1 VKTTRRS
8 QSALLAFFA
17 LTAPF
22 GIAAHLLSE
31 FFGLGWHDD
40 ADVIFSA
47 RHAYLALIA
56 VAAIAG
62 LAAALLA
69 LPRGEQRARVAALVE
84 ALPWRGSGLRFV
96 ALAFVAQFGFFAL
109 TQIGEGCPLC
119 GGDIL
124 TGILAAGVAAL
135 LGALA
140 VTLGKRRIFELAL
153 RIMCEFVG
161 ISFAPGVM
169 RSLRSES
176 VLPAKAARR
185 SPFAFRYRPPPVAA

>member
-1 VKTTRRS
+1 MTR
-8 QSALLAFFA
+8 QSPAALLAFFA
-17 LTAPF
+17 LTAPC

-47 RHAYLALIA
+47 RHGYLALVA
-56 VAAIAG
+56 VAA
-62 LAAALLA
+62 LASLIAALLV
-69 LPRGEQRARVAALVE
+69 LPRGERRERVAALIE
-84 ALPWRGSGLRFV
+84 ALPARGSGPGFI

-119 GGDIL
+119 GGDVF
-124 TGILAAGVAAL
+124 TGVLAAAVAAL

-153 RIMCEFVG
+153 RIMYEFAR
-161 ISFAPGVM
+161 ISFAPGSARRLGAYRVA
-169 RSLRSES
+169 
-176 VLPAKAARR
+176 PAMAPRR

>member
-1 VKTTRRS
+1 
-8 QSALLAFFA
+8 
-17 LTAPF
+17 
-22 GIAAHLLSE
+22 
-31 FFGLGWHDD
+31 
-40 ADVIFSA
+40 
-47 RHAYLALIA
+47 
-56 VAAIAG
+56 
-62 LAAALLA
+62 
-69 LPRGEQRARVAALVE
+69 LPRGERRARVAALVE

-161 ISFAPGVM
+161 ISFGPGVM